1 MITGGSG
8 EYAEGVRAEEGRNE
22 REATNDIDGDGVG
35 EIRDCGQQI
44 KQREILEDLHTLEN

>member
-1 MITGGSG
+1 M
-8 EYAEGVRAEEGRNE
+8 RGRQRGR

-44 KQREILEDLHTLEN
+44 KQREILEDLHTLENQLQERVGG